1 MADSSPIHV
10 TRKDPDLKKL
20 QKRYRKEKDAEI
32 VRRLNIIILMIIMDN
47 VSGVANAVA
56 MSDDTIRR
64 WVKTFNDGGLEA
76 LSKKNEADDPR
87 F

>member
-1 MADSSPIHV
+1 MTENSSIHV

-32 VRRLNIIILMIIMDN
+32 VRRLGIIIHMILLDSVME
-47 VSGVANAVA
+47 VANFDAI
-56 MSDDTIRR
+56 SDDTVRR
-64 WVKTFNDGGLEA
+64 WVRIFNDGGLEA
-76 LSKKNEADDPR
+76 LAKKNEADDPQ

>member
-1 MADSSPIHV
+1 MADSPSIHV

-32 VRRLNIIILMIIMDN
+32 VRRLNVIILMIIMEN
-47 VSGVANAVA
+47 VTEVAKIVA
-56 MSDDTIRR
+56 MSDDTVRR
-64 WVKTFNDGGLEA
+64 WVKIFNDGGLEA
-76 LSKKNEADDPR
+76 LSKKNDPDAPR